1 MLVAITV
8 VGVFV
13 FILVK
18 LWPGRSTRLR
28 PPEPENPWLS
38 LTVTTH
44 YNPGLTEEQKEQQKT
59 EPASWRQKL
68 YIERLG
74 GIATAHLTKYNA
86 SELIDR
92 LTKEEWRVE
101 RAGRIYETEG
111 YPPSPR
117 QRMVAQFWGIPAQKT
132 KDEQS
137 DWTDRFYAEDP
148 DRHVAWEL
156 WKKEHP
162 SENATDD
169 PLLVPLGVGP
179 QYLQR
184 VQELRLEKER
194 RRAARR
200 EQEKLRAGRR
210 AARELARDTHL
221 AKPAKSGPRLR
232 SDNATGFRGVYQVGD
247 KFRAQIGFEGKKHKL
262 GYFDTAEEAAKAYDA
277 SAHKFLGSFAKTN
290 FPEDRQ

>member
-1 MLVAITV
+1 MLVAIIV

-18 LWPGRSTRLR
+18 LWQGRNTRLP

-38 LTVTTH
+38 FTITTH
-44 YNPGLTEEQKEQQKT
+44 YDPGLTEEQKEQQKT

-74 GIATAHLTKYNA
+74 GVAMARLTKYDA
-86 SELIDR
+86 SQLIDR

-117 QRMVAQFWGIPAQKT
+117 QRMVAKFWGIPVQKT

-148 DRHVAWEL
+148 DRHVVWEL

-169 PLLVPLGVGP
+169 PLLVPSGVGP

-194 RRAARR
+194 RRAERK
-200 EQEKLRAGRR
+200 EQEKLRLERR
-210 AARELARDTHL
+210 AARELARDSRL
-221 AKPAKSGPRLR
+221 AKPAKRSRLLR
-232 SDNATGFRGVYQVGD
+232 TDNSTGFRGVYQVGD

-262 GYFDTAEEAAKAYDA
+262 GYFDTAEEAAKAYDLA
-277 SAHKFLGSFAKTN
+277 ARKLLGSLAKMN